1 MSELAWWYG
10 PETLPHG
17 DGRKVAIG
25 ETHTVEGEV
34 VLCKNGLHGSKLPF
48 DALQYGLGL
57 FWRTKHSGHIVHGD
71 DKLTSSK
78 RTYVG
83 VVRNTDE
90 VLQHFARLCALD
102 VVHLWDAPDVVVKYL
117 RTGDE
122 GLRDT
127 ARTAAW
133 AAAEAFVWDDAAW
146 DAAWAAARA
155 AGWSAARDAA
165 WDAARAA
172 ARAAWDATR
181 ASARAAA
188 RGKQNESLHRM
199 LIEALEEAE
208 P

>member
-10 PETLPHG
+10 PETLPNG

-48 DALQYGLGL
+48 DALQYGSGL

-127 ARTAAW
+127 ARTAA
-133 AAAEAFVWDDAAW
+133 
-146 DAAWAAARA
+146 RA